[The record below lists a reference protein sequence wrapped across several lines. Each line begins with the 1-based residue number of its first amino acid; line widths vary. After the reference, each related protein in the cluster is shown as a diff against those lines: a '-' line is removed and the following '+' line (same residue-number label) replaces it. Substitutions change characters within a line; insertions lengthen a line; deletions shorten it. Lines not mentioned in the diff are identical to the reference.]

1 MSIFLFIIVL
11 TVLTVVAIAPV
22 NKAVPVIIPILVRGV
37 IPALLL
43 TTFAAPAA
51 PTPTAPA
58 NPKLT
63 STVDIELG
71 IFTFSILTL
80 VSSLTLFA
88 SSCTFL
94 IVSSSI
100 Q

>member
-1 MSIFLFIIVL
+1 MSIYLFIIVL

-22 NKAVPVIIPILVRGV
+22 NKAVPAIILARGV

-51 PTPTAPA
+51 PAPTAPA